1 MSFIQKIRTRL
12 GIGGKSPIDDQ
23 RKKRIEAIAERSVQ
37 NWKPEY
43 DNAYQEVVKEWSTEG
58 KEITHKAVD
67 KEAKKRAAVE
77 DLKLNVS
84 EEAKA
89 ELMPEIRQELPEE
102 ERARKIGEK
111 GAEKGIEKTVDK
123 TVDKLVDK
131 ISKEKEEEEA
141 STEEEPSETEKPPA
155 VEEE

>member
-1 MSFIQKIRTRL
+1 MSFIQKIKTRL
-12 GIGGKSPIDDQ
+12 GLGGKSPIDDQ

-43 DNAYQEVVKEWSTEG
+43 DNAYQEVVKEWSTEA

-67 KEAKKRAAVE
+67 KEAKKRAAVD

-89 ELMPEIRQELPEE
+89 ELMPEIREELPED
-102 ERARKIGEK
+102 ERARQIGEK

-123 TVDKLVDK
+123 TVDRLVDK
-131 ISKEKEEEEA
+131 ISKEKEEEA
-141 STEEEPSETEKPPA
+141 AAEEETSEAEEPA
-155 VEEE
+155 PAEEG